1 MISNFLKGQKAA
13 RLGFCVSLCMLDGE
27 ARKEWM
33 EGYKSYKPEPSVAFD
48 AQKVSEEFALKHFK
62 DEKS

>member
-13 RLGFCVSLCMLDGE
+13 RLGFGVSLCMLDGE

-33 EGYKSYKPEPSVAFD
+33 EGYRSYKPEPSVPFD
-48 AQKVSEEFALKHFK
+48 SDKVSEEFALKHFK
-62 DEKS
+62 NEKS